1 MSKAHKV
8 TITCSP
14 PPAPDA
20 YERVIGGL
28 RNVADYA
35 GHIGADVESA
45 VLKLLSS
52 VERRKH
58 ERGAA

>member
-28 RNVADYA
+28 RNVADFA
-35 GHIGADVESA
+35 GYVGHDIESA

-52 VERRKH
+52 VERRKQ
-58 ERGAA
+58 ERAA